1 MRGIGP
7 LILGACLLGGV
18 CVAAAPA
25 AAAQPGINFS
35 LNQGQ
40 GAPGVSVQV
49 NTATSPKQLTNLLE
63 IFVLLTVL
71 ALAPS
76 ILILCT
82 SFTRILIVLS
92 FLRQALGVSHIPPNQ
107 VMIAMALFLTAF
119 NMMPVWQEIQTQA
132 VAPYTA
138 GNLSWEDAARRGAEP
153 LRQFML
159 RQTRAKD
166 LSLFLKLSRQ
176 KNVHKIEDVSLAVVI
191 PAFIISELR
200 AAFIIGFLLYLPF
213 LVIDMVVA
221 SVLLSMGMMM
231 LPPIMISLPFKI
243 LLFVLID
250 GWNLIVGS
258 LMRSFH

>member
-1 MRGIGP
+1 MRGLGVLACVLCLAG
-7 LILGACLLGGV
+7 LIFSV
-18 CVAAAPA
+18 PSP
-25 AAAQPGINFS
+25 AAAQPGINFGIS
-35 LNQGQ
+35 QGS
-40 GAPGVSVQV
+40 GPAGVQVQV
-49 NTATSPKQLTNLLE
+49 NTASSPKQLSNLLE
-63 IFVLLTVL
+63 IFVMLTVL
-71 ALAPS
+71 SLAPS
-76 ILILCT
+76 LLILCT

-107 VMIAMALFLTAF
+107 VLIAMALFLTAF
-119 NMMPVWQEIQTQA
+119 NMMPVWQEIQTTA
-132 VAPYTA
+132 LAPYSA
-138 GNLSWEDAARRGAEP
+138 GDISWETAARRGVEP

-159 RQTRAKD
+159 RQTRVKD

-176 KNVHKIEDVSLAVVI
+176 KNVHKIEDVSLMVVV

-231 LPPIMISLPFKI
+231 LPPVMISLPFKI